1 MVNIRDIKVAIL
13 FDGAV
18 KTGFAVAFVSM
29 TSAALIN
36 LMFWL
41 AVGAGGAPGRAG
53 FFLAF
58 GVSAIAG
65 LVSGL
70 ISLRRIRMIERAEAH
85 AEAIAQGN
93 LEATF
98 ANANEPASP
107 LQHNLKLI
115 AEAQLKRVEEFH
127 RLLEDSRIREE
138 RLYEALDTMDDE
150 IAVFDEIGMLV
161 CVNKA
166 YSKFCNASGAPVA
179 PGMLRREILK
189 AMAEAPG
196 NGVPATER
204 DMWLDHQFQMRELA
218 ASGGKPVD
226 SLQRDGRHLRF
237 TMIATP
243 LKNQIEITT
252 DITEAVNDHMDVERS
267 RREVDA
273 AEEIKKATVARF
285 AQTIRAP
292 MTGVLAAAAQL
303 SDMELTDAQQDKL
316 DIIRR
321 SSSNLLGIMQDM
333 MQTSGPVTD
342 AAPKPSEARHAP
354 EAPNPPEAPYLSEAP
369 MRPISLAQAK
379 PRRAVL
385 LVRSEELAGRLF
397 NLLAQD
403 SVQTVSVE
411 TIDLVLSLL
420 SQDDEELVP
429 VDFVMTDDAA
439 ALEELR
445 QWSSSVLPVN
455 RPKIIDLNH
464 VMKEGFF
471 PQAEAE
477 PAPAPVIVESAEI
490 ILTPEAEKPRT
501 VIELPKRPAPRVL
514 PPLADLPE
522 EGAAPVKN
530 ARKLPIEVLIVED
543 NDVNQ
548 IVYDQIMSNCGYHYL
563 IVSSGEEGVNTAVRE
578 TPRLILM
585 DISMPG
591 LNGLEATKRI
601 RAQLNGRKRPVIVG
615 MTSHLL
621 SGDKEK
627 CLTAGMDD
635 YSLKPSTVGPLRAQI
650 ASWLGA
656 GAREAAAG

>member
-29 TSAALIN
+29 TSAALLN
-36 LMFWL
+36 LMLWL
-41 AVGAGGAPGRAG
+41 IIGAAGAPGKAG

-70 ISLRRIRMIERAEAH
+70 ISLRRIRLIERAGTH
-85 AEAIAQGN
+85 AAAIAQGN
-93 LEATF
+93 LESSFVSAQDIS
-98 ANANEPASP
+98 SP
-107 LQHNLKLI
+107 LQHNLNLI

-138 RLYEALDTMDDE
+138 RLYEALDMMDDE
-150 IAVFDEIGMLV
+150 IAVFDESGMLV

-189 AMAEAPG
+189 AMAQAPG
-196 NGVPATER
+196 NGVPANER

-218 ASGGKPVD
+218 LSGGKPVD
-226 SLQRDGRHLRF
+226 SLQREGRHLRF
-237 TMIATP
+237 TLIQTP
-243 LKNQIEITT
+243 AKNQIEITT

-303 SDMELTDAQQDKL
+303 RDTDLTDAQQDKL

-321 SSSNLLGIMQDM
+321 SSGNLLGIMQDM
-333 MQTSGPVTD
+333 IQTAGSATD
-342 AAPKPSEARHAP
+342 AAPRSP
-354 EAPNPPEAPYLSEAP
+354 EPAEPPYLAEPP
-369 MRPISLAQAK
+369 MRPISLEQAK

-385 LVRSEELAGRLF
+385 LVRSQELSDRLF
-397 NLLAQD
+397 KLLAQD

-420 SQDDEELVP
+420 SQDDEERVP

-471 PQAEAE
+471 PQAEA
-477 PAPAPVIVESAEI
+477 APREAPKAVETAYAA
-490 ILTPEAEKPRT
+490 TPEAAEKPTT
-501 VIELPKRPAPRVL
+501 VIELPKRAAPRAL
-514 PPLADLPE
+514 PALPELPE
-522 EGAAPVKN
+522 ESSAVGKKS
-530 ARKLPIEVLIVED
+530 RKLPIEVLIVED

-578 TPRLILM
+578 TPRLVLM

-601 RAQLNGRKRPVIVG
+601 RAQMGGAKRPVIIG

-621 SGDKEK
+621 SGDKDK
-627 CLTAGMDD
+627 CLSAGMDD

-650 ASWLGA
+650 AGWLGS

>member
-1 MVNIRDIKVAIL
+1 MVNIRNINAAIL

-29 TSAALIN
+29 TSAAMLN

-41 AVGAGGAPGRAG
+41 AIGAAGAPGRAG

-65 LVSGL
+65 LVSG
-70 ISLRRIRMIERAEAH
+70 IVSQRRIRLLECAEAR
-85 AEAIAQGN
+85 AAAIARGN
-93 LEATF
+93 LEASF
-98 ANANEPASP
+98 ANANEPYGK
-107 LQHNLKLI
+107 LQHNLDLI

-138 RLYEALDTMDDE
+138 RLYEALDMMDDE
-150 IAVFDEIGMLV
+150 IAVFDENGMLV

-189 AMAEAPG
+189 AMAQVPG
-196 NGVPATER
+196 NAVPANER
-204 DMWLDHQFQMRELA
+204 DMWLDHQFQIRELA
-218 ASGGKPVD
+218 ANGGKPVD
-226 SLQRDGRHLRF
+226 TLQRDGRHLRF
-237 TMIATP
+237 TMIHTP

-252 DITEAVNDHMDVERS
+252 DITDAVNGHMDVERA

-285 AQTIRAP
+285 AQTIRVP

-303 SDMELTDAQQDKL
+303 NDTDLTGAQQDKL

-321 SSSNLLGIMQDM
+321 SSGTLLGVMQDM
-333 MQTSGPVTD
+333 MQTAGSVTD
-342 AAPKPSEARHAP
+342 AAPPAP
-354 EAPNPPEAPYLSEAP
+354 EVP
-369 MRPISLAQAK
+369 MRPISLETGK

-385 LVRSEELAGRLF
+385 LVRSADLSDRLSE
-397 NLLAQD
+397 LLAQD
-403 SVQTVSVE
+403 SVQTVAVE
-411 TIDLVLSLL
+411 TIDLVLSIL
-420 SQDDEELVP
+420 SQVDEDCVN

-445 QWSSSVLPVN
+445 QWSGSVLPVN

-464 VMKEGFF
+464 VMKEGFY
-471 PQAEAE
+471 PQAQEAAIAGPE
-477 PAPAPVIVESAEI
+477 AAESAQI
-490 ILTPEAEKPRT
+490 ILPAEAEKPAS
-501 VIELPKRPAPRVL
+501 VIEFPKRAAPRAL
-514 PPLADLPE
+514 PDLPE
-522 EGAAPVKN
+522 ETAVPAKKSK
-530 ARKLPIEVLIVED
+530 KLPIEVLIVED

-548 IVYDQIMSNCGYHYL
+548 IIYDQIMSNCGYHYL
-563 IVSSGEEGVNTAVRE
+563 IVSSGEEGVNTALRE
-578 TPRLILM
+578 SPRLVLM

-601 RAQLNGRKRPVIVG
+601 RAELNGVKRPVIVG

-621 SGDKEK
+621 TGDKEK
-627 CLTAGMDD
+627 CLSAGMDD
-635 YSLKPSTVGPLRAQI
+635 YSLKPCTVGPLRAQI

-656 GAREAAAG
+656 GARESAAG

>member
-1 MVNIRDIKVAIL
+1 MVNIRDIKAAIL

-18 KTGFAVAFVSM
+18 RTGLAVAFVSM

-41 AVGAGGAPGRAG
+41 AFGAAGAPGKAG

-70 ISLRRIRMIERAEAH
+70 MSLRRIRLIEYAEAH
-85 AEAIAQGN
+85 CEAIAKGN
-93 LEATF
+93 LEASLSNTQ
-98 ANANEPASP
+98 AASSP
-107 LQHNLKLI
+107 LQKNLNLI

-150 IAVFDEIGMLV
+150 IAVFDESGMLV

-189 AMAEAPG
+189 ALAEAPG
-196 NGVPATER
+196 NGVPANER
-204 DMWLDHQFQMRELA
+204 DMWLDHQLQMRELA
-218 ASGGKPVD
+218 LNGGKPVD
-226 SLQRDGRHLRF
+226 SLQREGKHLRF
-237 TMIATP
+237 TLIQTP
-243 LKNQIEITT
+243 LKNQIEIIT
-252 DITEAVNDHMDVERS
+252 DITEAVNDHMNVERC

-273 AEEIKKATVARF
+273 AEEIKKATVSRF
-285 AQTIRAP
+285 AETIRAP

-303 SDMELTDAQQDKL
+303 RDTDLTDAQQDKL

-321 SSSNLLGIMQDM
+321 SSGNLLGVMQDM
-333 MQTSGPVTD
+333 IQTAGAVTD
-342 AAPKPSEARHAP
+342 TAPPLP
-354 EAPNPPEAPYLSEAP
+354 DIP
-369 MRPISLAQAK
+369 MRPVSIQTGR

-385 LVRSEELAGRLF
+385 LVRSNDLSDKLSK
-397 NLLAQD
+397 LLAQD
-403 SVQTVSVE
+403 CVQTIAVE

-420 SQDDEELVP
+420 SQDDDERIP

-464 VMKEGFF
+464 VMKEGFY

-477 PAPAPVIVESAEI
+477 ARPSAAPKIEEGAEI
-490 ILTPEAEKPRT
+490 VPPSETEPPKTAAER
-501 VIELPKRPAPRVL
+501 PKRPAPRAL

-522 EGAAPVKN
+522 DGAGPAKKN
-530 ARKLPIEVLIVED
+530 RKLPIEVLIVED

-578 TPRLILM
+578 TPRLVLM

-601 RAQLNGRKRPVIVG
+601 RAQLNGHKRPVIVG

-621 SGDKEK
+621 TGDKEK
-627 CLTAGMDD
+627 CLSAGMDD
-635 YSLKPSTVGPLRAQI
+635 YSLKPSMVGPLRSQI

>member
-1 MVNIRDIKVAIL
+1 MRRAVKVSDIKVAIL

-18 KTGFAVAFVSM
+18 RTGFAVAFVSM
-29 TSAALIN
+29 TSAALLN
-36 LMFWL
+36 LIFWL
-41 AVGAGGAPGRAG
+41 AFGAAGAPGKAG

-70 ISLRRIRMIERAEAH
+70 ISLRRIRLIEHAEAH
-85 AEAIAQGN
+85 SDAIAKGN
-93 LEATF
+93 LEASF
-98 ANANEPASP
+98 SNSQAAAGP
-107 LQHNLKLI
+107 LHQNLNLI

-150 IAVFDEIGMLV
+150 IAVFDESGMLV

-196 NGVPATER
+196 NGIPANER

-218 ASGGKPVD
+218 LNGGKPVD
-226 SLQRDGRHLRF
+226 SLQREGRHLRF
-237 TMIATP
+237 TLIQTP
-243 LKNQIEITT
+243 AKNQIEITT
-252 DITEAVNDHMDVERS
+252 DISEAVNGHMEVERS

-303 SDMELTDAQQDKL
+303 RDTDLTDAQQDKL

-321 SSSNLLGIMQDM
+321 SSGNLLGVMQDM
-333 MQTSGPVTD
+333 MQTAGSVTD
-342 AAPKPSEARHAP
+342 AAPPAP
-354 EAPNPPEAPYLSEAP
+354 EIPLRP
-369 MRPISLAQAK
+369 MKLETGK

-385 LVRSEELAGRLF
+385 LVRSEDLLSRLST
-397 NLLAQD
+397 LLAQD

-464 VMKEGFF
+464 VMKEGFY
-471 PQAEAE
+471 PQAETE
-477 PAPAPVIVESAEI
+477 PAITPKASESADI
-490 ILTPEAEKPRT
+490 ILPPESEKPKT
-501 VIELPKRPAPRVL
+501 VIELPKRAAARVL
-514 PPLADLPE
+514 PPLPDLPA
-522 EGAAPVKN
+522 EGAAPAKKTK
-530 ARKLPIEVLIVED
+530 KLPIEVLIVED

-578 TPRLILM
+578 TPRLVLM

-601 RAQLNGRKRPVIVG
+601 RAQLSGHKRPIIVG
-615 MTSHLL
+615 MTAHLL
-621 SGDKEK
+621 TGDKEK
-627 CLTAGMDD
+627 CLSAGMDD

-650 ASWLGA
+650 ASWLGT